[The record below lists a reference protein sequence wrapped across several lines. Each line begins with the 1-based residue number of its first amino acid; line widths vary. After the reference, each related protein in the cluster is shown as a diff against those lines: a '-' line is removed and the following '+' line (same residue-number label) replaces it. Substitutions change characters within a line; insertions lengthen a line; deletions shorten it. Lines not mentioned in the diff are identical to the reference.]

1 MVLRC
6 DGHQRIRLEHSE
18 DSQALHVETL
28 GLEAPLLMP
37 VSLLFCR
44 RRMLNGPFSEVLHLA
59 AESPLEGVRAIG
71 YLA

>member
-1 MVLRC
+1 MLKP
-6 DGHQRIRLEHSE
+6 
-18 DSQALHVETL
+18 L

-59 AESPLEGVRAIG
+59 AETPLEGVRV
-71 YLA
+71 LLNELN